1 MSRTREE
8 EAHSIIACV
17 DSNLYKVLGV
27 GTDADDAVIKLAYR
41 KLALRFH
48 PDKNKSSVTP
58 SAERAFKAINLA
70 FQILSDAISRE
81 RYDAL
86 GATSDQQDG
95 GTFSRTDVMK
105 FCAQLKG
112 ANIEQLL
119 ELYLQ
124 ALDMQA
130 TPAPAAVDVS
140 TKVNGADGEET
151 AEASVDA
158 DGEEVPSALLNV
170 LSRADSS
177 GPVMVAMTV
186 AIFAL
191 YFLTAV

>member
-1 MSRTREE
+1 
-8 EAHSIIACV
+8 
-17 DSNLYKVLGV
+17 
-27 GTDADDAVIKLAYR
+27 
-41 KLALRFH
+41 
-48 PDKNKSSVTP
+48 
-58 SAERAFKAINLA
+58 
-70 FQILSDAISRE
+70 
-81 RYDAL
+81 
-86 GATSDQQDG
+86 
-95 GTFSRTDVMK
+95 MK